1 MSVARNQK
9 DIFQMFYGEIPE
21 KIKKSL
27 PRPLKPLIEI
37 EDEFYISTNN
47 NNKWLHVWKMV
58 VSETNPHKKDLFEFA
73 RATKESFTDLIKREL
88 KELKNIKVSL
98 EMKIKFKKE
107 EEGKQTQYMEQYF
120 RENEPQVFHEN
131 DDENE
136 IEEYFDNIFE
146 IINGKIEA
154 WVAEGSGWE
163 LEKIELVYVNVARF
177 QPLRG
182 GTYLPIPA
190 KLKNKKAVINVQN
203 KDNECLK
210 WAVRSAMFPPPEGKN
225 PNRPSSYP
233 VNDGINWSGIV
244 FPTPVKQID
253 KLEAQNENLA
263 INIFGWENENDCV
276 IVHRISKK
284 EKSVLRI
291 SLMFIESGEKQHY
304 CFVKR
309 VSALLYDQS
318 KHRDTKH
325 YCMLCLTG
333 FSREDLL
340 ENHKK
345 YCNALKGK
353 PTRIDMPKEEEKIV
367 SFQNYYKQMKAP
379 YVIYA
384 DFEALVKKIS
394 LCELGPESK
403 KKSYTMKTEYHKAS
417 GYSYTVVRSD
427 GEVFGSNVYRGENAV
442 GMFLSDILQEE
453 VIIRKSLAVYK
464 PVVVTAKDWEK
475 HKNATD
481 CHICK
486 KSLIRDEFL
495 DSLPVW
501 SIEGVED
508 SEDSENSEKYTY
520 WGQWHKNVFTKQR
533 KKPIWGYLYKK
544 IN

>member
-58 VSETNPHKKDLFEFA
+58 VSETSPHNKDLFEFA
-73 RATKESFTDLIKREL
+73 RETKESFTDLIKREL

-98 EMKIKFKKE
+98 EMKVKFKKE
-107 EEGKQTQYMEQYF
+107 EEEQIQYMEQYF
-120 RENEPQVFHEN
+120 RENEPQVFNAN

-163 LEKIELVYVNVARF
+163 VEKIELVYVNVARF

-182 GTYLPIPA
+182 GTYLPIPT
-190 KLKNKKAVINVQN
+190 KLKNKKAVMNVRN

-210 WAVRSAMFPPPEGKN
+210 WGVRSAMFPPPEGKN

-263 INIFGWENENDCV
+263 INVFGWENENDCV

-284 EKSVLRI
+284 EKSVPRI
-291 SLMFIESGEKQHY
+291 NLMLIESGEIRHY

-325 YCMLCLTG
+325 YCLLCLTG

-345 YCNALKGK
+345 YCNGLKGK
-353 PTRIDMPKEEEKIV
+353 PTTGLICQKRRKNISKLLQTNE
-367 SFQNYYKQMKAP
+367 S
-379 YVIYA
+379 
-384 DFEALVKKIS
+384 AL
-394 LCELGPESK
+394 C
-403 KKSYTMKTEYHKAS
+403 Y
-417 GYSYTVVRSD
+417 
-427 GEVFGSNVYRGENAV
+427 
-442 GMFLSDILQEE
+442 
-453 VIIRKSLAVYK
+453 IR
-464 PVVVTAKDWEK
+464 
-475 HKNATD
+475 
-481 CHICK
+481 
-486 KSLIRDEFL
+486 
-495 DSLPVW
+495 
-501 SIEGVED
+501 
-508 SEDSENSEKYTY
+508 
-520 WGQWHKNVFTKQR
+520 
-533 KKPIWGYLYKK
+533 
-544 IN
+544 